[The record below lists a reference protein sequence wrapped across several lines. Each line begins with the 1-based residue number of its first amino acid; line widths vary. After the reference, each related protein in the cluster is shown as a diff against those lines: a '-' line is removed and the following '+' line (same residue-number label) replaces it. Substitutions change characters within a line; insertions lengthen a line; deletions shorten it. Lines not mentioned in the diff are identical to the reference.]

1 MATAREPETDGTV
14 PSAGCGANKNMIMKT
29 RKPNLGA
36 LAALGLLGALTA
48 GAQPVIPNP
57 GFEADT
63 FTVFPGYVSGNAPIT
78 GWISGDPARSG
89 INPGGGSPF
98 ADNGV
103 IPNGSQVAFIQNSA
117 SSSLSATI
125 SGLTVGTSYTV
136 NFRVNARGGN
146 TANLRVAVD
155 GTDIINTGVTSVGDA
170 NAYKY
175 FAFNF
180 TAAAESQ
187 TLALHNNA
195 GGDNTVVVDDFSIA
209 PKNSGWSYAAWTDE
223 ASSGIDNTKTYTHA
237 YNFGSASSATI
248 NGVNFTGV
256 TGGNPSVV
264 NKFSATGLANVFNND
279 GNNLNDGTR
288 AMANDFLYGGPSQG
302 ITITGLELGA
312 EYVATIYS
320 VGWENGTRAA
330 TFSVGNDRLTVNQD
344 HFGDN
349 NGIAFTY
356 RYIATDVS
364 VTLNFNQLEGNSI
377 HVYGFSNYELNPPTV
392 PQIANPSFEADNFTT
407 FPGYVSGNGP
417 ITGWSALGGHG
428 VNPGTFGGPFTDNGT
443 IPDGTK
449 AAFLQEDGALSQV
462 VSGFIVGASYQIS
475 YYENARLG
483 GVPACEVKVNGNTVV
498 AAHNVSPVGGST
510 PYRQVVS
517 DPFTATASSMEI
529 AFIKSNPQGG
539 DTTLLI
545 DNVSFLAPGTA
556 PVITLQPQGQ
566 MVGAGATVTLTVAAI
581 GSAPLSYQW
590 RKNGTDIDGAWEP
603 NLTFSPITKD
613 DAGTYSVL
621 VSNPAG
627 GTASADAVIVVRD
640 SVTTAFNTGVD
651 DSGIA
656 LADGTVD
663 AHYKLILNPDSAGS
677 DTFVEDSTLFP
688 IVAGPWVANN
698 AGSKW
703 IGPRTETSAAAGS
716 AGAGGDYVY
725 RTVVDLTG
733 FDPASVVI
741 AGDWS
746 TDNDGGDI
754 LINGVSTGQKNTAQF
769 AAFTPFTITS
779 GFRAGLNTIDFR
791 INNASIGYTGLR
803 VDHLRALGTALPA
816 GTAPFIVEQ
825 PQNQSLLL
833 GDRVTF
839 SVRANGSPAL
849 DYQWFY
855 GADPLLLENGP
866 ELSFTFDFPDQVGLY
881 SVEIISP
888 FGTVRSAAAELSLR
902 DRPLIT
908 SQPQSLAVAVGE
920 AATFSVA
927 ANGAEPLAYQWFKNG
942 GEIPGATNPQLNIPA
957 AATGDAGIYSVRV
970 SNASGFVTSVNVT
983 LAVLEA
989 VPGIFNTGVDGS
1001 GAALADGAVD
1011 AHYRLTSNAD
1021 SISTDALVQ
1030 DSTLFP
1036 IVAGPWIA
1044 NEADSKWIGPRTETS
1059 AAATGDYIYTLAI
1072 DLGGFDP
1079 ATVRLSGEW
1088 STDNEGQD
1096 VLLNGI
1102 STGFKNLG
1110 GFTAYSTFNITG
1122 GFRDGVNELQF
1133 KVNNA
1138 GVGYT
1143 GLKVRNIRALG
1154 TRKTAQP
1161 PVVVINSPVDG
1172 STLPACAT
1180 ATICATATAGNG
1192 ATIAQVAFFANGT
1205 APLGV
1210 ATSEPY
1216 CVSVPNAPAGS
1227 YVLTAIATDSNGN
1240 SSTSAPV
1247 NVTVADT
1254 TLPVVNCPADIS
1266 ALASS
1271 ASGAVVTF
1279 EATASDNCGQAAVEC
1294 VPASGGTFAVGATT
1308 VTCTATD
1315 TAGNRGTCS
1324 FTVTVRTDNQPPTAV
1339 ITADQLMD
1347 FTPDFE
1353 NPVLI
1358 SCNWWNS
1365 CLKLDGSLSSDPENG
1380 ALAYHWFIEGEAVPF
1395 SSSAATT
1402 NCLELGTH
1410 TVVLVVTDAAGLAG
1424 TESRTLE
1431 VVTAPLAIELLIEKV
1446 NQSAAY
1452 RRAKRELTATLRI
1465 ALQHSGDSKLRPTQT
1480 TLDAFEKKVRAQVTP
1495 YQPDLAA
1502 SLIRWSQAISKGTEN
1517 CIKPP
1522 AKPRYDGK
1530 GKDDDKDDDD
1540 DQTPNN

>member
-1 MATAREPETDGTV
+1 
-14 PSAGCGANKNMIMKT
+14 MIMKT
-29 RKPNLGA
+29 RKPNLIQGA

-57 GFEADT
+57 SFEADT

-78 GWISGDPARSG
+78 GWASGDPARSG

-103 IPNGSQVAFIQNSA
+103 IPNGSQVAFIQNGA
-117 SSSLSATI
+117 SSSLSATV
-125 SGLTVGTSYTV
+125 SGLTVGTAYKV

-146 TANLRVAVD
+146 TANLRVAID
-155 GTDIINTGVTSVGDA
+155 GTDIINTSVTSVGGA

-175 FAFNF
+175 FAFDF
-180 TAAAESQ
+180 TATAESQ

-223 ASSGIDNTKTYTHA
+223 ANSGIDNTKTYTHA
-237 YNFGSASSATI
+237 YNFGSAAGATI

-256 TGGNPSVV
+256 AGGNPSEV
-264 NKFSATGLANVFNND
+264 NKFSASGLANIFNND

-288 AMANDFLYGGPSQG
+288 AMANDFLYGGPSQS

-330 TFSVGNDRLTVNQD
+330 TFSVGEDRLTINQD

-349 NGIAFTY
+349 NGIAFSY

-377 HVYGFSNYELNPPTV
+377 HVYGFANYELNPPSV
-392 PQIANPSFEADNFTT
+392 PQIVNPSFEADTFAT

-449 AAFLQEDGALSQV
+449 AAFLQEDGPMSQV
-462 VSGFIVGASYQIS
+462 VSGFIVGSTYQLTFF
-475 YYENARLG
+475 ENARNG
-483 GVPACEVKVNGNTVV
+483 GVPACEVKVAGNTVV
-498 AAHNVSPVGGST
+498 PAHNVSPVGGAN

-517 DPFTATASSMEI
+517 APFTATASSMEI

-545 DNVSFLAPGTA
+545 DNVGFLASGTV
-556 PVITLQPQGQ
+556 PTITVQPQGQ
-566 MVGAGATVTLTVAAI
+566 TVGAGSTVTLTVAAV

-590 RKNGTDIDGAWEP
+590 RKNGADVDGAWEP
-603 NLTFSPITKD
+603 TLTFSPITKD
-613 DAGTYSVL
+613 DAGTYTVL

-627 GTASADAVIVVRD
+627 DTLSQEAVIVVRD
-640 SVTTAFNTGVD
+640 LIPTAFNTGVD
-651 DSGIA
+651 DSGNA
-656 LADGTVD
+656 LPDGTVD
-663 AHYKLILNPDSAGS
+663 AHYKLILNPDSASS

-688 IVAGPWVANN
+688 IVTGPWVANN
-698 AGSKW
+698 AFSKW
-703 IGPRTETSAAAGS
+703 IGPRTETSAAAGVEGS
-716 AGAGGDYVY
+716 GGDYIY

-741 AGDWS
+741 IGDWS

-754 LINGVSTGQKNTAQF
+754 LINGISTGQRNTAQF
-769 AAFTPFTITS
+769 AAFTPFSISS

-791 INNASIGYTGLR
+791 VNNSAVGYTGLR
-803 VDHLRALGTALPA
+803 VDRIRALGTALPD

-849 DYQWFY
+849 EYQWYY

-920 AATFSVA
+920 AANFSVS
-927 ANGAEPLAYQWFKNG
+927 ANGAEPLSYQWFKNG
-942 GEIPGATNPQLNIPA
+942 TEIPGATNPQLSIA
-957 AATGDAGIYSVRV
+957 AAAAGDSGTYSVRV
-970 SNASGFVTSVNVT
+970 SNASGFVTSDDVT

-989 VPGIFNTGVDGS
+989 VPGVFNTGVDDS
-1001 GAALADGAVD
+1001 GNASTDGTADL
-1011 AHYRLTSNAD
+1011 HYRLTTNPD
-1021 SISTDALVQ
+1021 SASADALVQ

-1044 NEADSKWIGPRTETS
+1044 NEANSKWIGPRTETS
-1059 AAATGDYIYTLAI
+1059 AAATGDYIYTLSI
-1072 DLGGFDP
+1072 NLSGFDP

-1096 VLLNGI
+1096 VLLNGV

-1110 GFTAYSTFNITG
+1110 GFVAYSTFNITS

-1138 GVGYT
+1138 GAGYT

-1154 TRKTAQP
+1154 TRKASQP

-1180 ATICATATAGNG
+1180 ATICATATADNG
-1192 ATIAQVAFFANGT
+1192 ATIAQVAFFANGA

-1210 ATSEPY
+1210 ATAEPF

-1227 YVLTAIATDSNGN
+1227 YALTAIATDSNGN

-1254 TLPVVNCPADIS
+1254 APPVVTCPGDITATATS
-1266 ALASS
+1266 AN
-1271 ASGAVVTF
+1271 GAVVTF
-1279 EATASDNCGQAAVEC
+1279 EATASDTCGEVTLAC
-1294 VPASGGTFAVGATT
+1294 VPASGSTFAIGVTT
-1308 VTCTATD
+1308 VVCTATD
-1315 TAGNRGTCS
+1315 AAGNSASCS
-1324 FTVTVRTDNQPPTAV
+1324 FGVTVRGDNQAPTAV
-1339 ITADQLMD
+1339 ITADQLVD
-1347 FTPDFE
+1347 FSPDFE

-1380 ALAYHWFIEGEAVPF
+1380 ALTYHWFIEGDVVPF
-1395 SSSAATT
+1395 SSSVVTT
-1402 NCLELGTH
+1402 NCLELGTY
-1410 TVVLVVTDAAGLAG
+1410 TVALVVTDPAGLSD
-1424 TESRTLE
+1424 TKTKTLE

-1452 RRAKRELTATLRI
+1452 RRAKRELTATLRV
-1465 ALQHSGDSKLRPTQT
+1465 ALRHSGDGKLRPTQT

-1495 YQPDLAA
+1495 YQPELAA
-1502 SLIRWSQAISKGTEN
+1502 SLIRWSQAISSGMEN

-1522 AKPRYDGK
+1522 TKPRYDNK
-1530 GKDDDKDDDD
+1530 GKDDDKEDEE
-1540 DQTPNN
+1540 QLPNN

>member
-1 MATAREPETDGTV
+1 
-14 PSAGCGANKNMIMKT
+14 MKT
-29 RKPNLGA
+29 RKPNLIQGA

-57 GFEADT
+57 SFEADT

-78 GWISGDPARSG
+78 GWASGDPARSG

-125 SGLTVGTSYTV
+125 SGLTVGTTYTV

-155 GTDIINTGVTSVGDA
+155 GTDIVNTGVTSVGGA

-175 FAFNF
+175 FAFDF
-180 TAAAESQ
+180 TASAESQ

-223 ASSGIDNTKTYTHA
+223 ANSGIDNTKTYTHA
-237 YNFGSASSATI
+237 YNFGSAAGATI

-288 AMANDFLYGGPSQG
+288 AMANDFLYGGPSQSL
-302 ITITGLELGA
+302 TITGLELGA

-330 TFSVGNDRLTVNQD
+330 TFSVGSDRLTINQD

-349 NGIAFTY
+349 NGIAFSY

-392 PQIANPSFEADNFTT
+392 PQIVNPSFEADTFAT

-449 AAFLQEDGALSQV
+449 AAFLQEDGAMSQV
-462 VSGFIVGASYQIS
+462 VSGFIVGVTYQLTFF
-475 YYENARLG
+475 ENARNG
-483 GVPACEVKVNGNTVV
+483 GVPACEVKVAGNTVV
-498 AAHNVSPVGGST
+498 PTHNVSPVGGAN

-517 DPFTATASSMEI
+517 EPFTATASSMEI

-545 DNVSFLAPGTA
+545 DNVGFLASGTV
-556 PVITLQPQGQ
+556 PTITVQPQGQ
-566 MVGAGATVTLTVAAI
+566 TIGAGSTLTLTVAAI

-590 RKNGTDIDGAWEP
+590 TKNGTDIDGAWEP

-613 DAGTYSVL
+613 DAGTYAVRI
-621 VSNPAG
+621 SNPAG
-627 GTASADAVIVVRD
+627 NSISSNAVIIVRD
-640 SVTTAFNTGVD
+640 RVTVAYNTGVD
-651 DSGIA
+651 DSGNA
-656 LADGTVD
+656 LPDGTVD
-663 AHYKLILNPDSAGS
+663 AHYKLILNPDSAS
-677 DTFVEDSTLFP
+677 ADTFVEDSTVFP

-703 IGPRTETSAAAGS
+703 IGPRTETSGAAGA

-733 FDPASVVI
+733 FNPASVTI
-741 AGDWS
+741 SGTWS
-746 TDNDGGDI
+746 TDNEGLDI

-769 AAFTPFTITS
+769 PSFTPFSITS
-779 GFRAGLNTIDFR
+779 GFVAGPNTIDFKL
-791 INNASIGYTGLR
+791 NNAAVGYTGLR
-803 VDHLRALGTALPA
+803 VDNLRALGDALPD

-825 PQNQSLLL
+825 PQSKALLI
-833 GDRVTF
+833 GERATF
-839 SVRANGSPAL
+839 SVRANGSPTL
-849 DYQWFY
+849 EYQWYY

-866 ELSFTFDFPDQVGLY
+866 ELSFTFDFPDQVGEY

-888 FGTVRSAAAELSLR
+888 FGTVRSAPAVLSLR
-902 DRPLIT
+902 DAPLIL
-908 SQPQSLAVAVGE
+908 SQPQSVAVAVGE
-920 AATFSVA
+920 PATFTVV
-927 ANGAEPLAYQWFKNG
+927 ANGAEPLTYQWTKNG
-942 GEIPGATNPQLNIPA
+942 VDIPGANNPELSIASA
-957 AATGDAGIYSVRV
+957 ASSDVGTYAVRV
-970 SNASGFVTSVNVT
+970 SNFAGEKVSANVT
-983 LAVLEA
+983 LAVLE
-989 VPGIFNTGVDGS
+989 VISGVYNTGVDSSGS
-1001 GAALADGAVD
+1001 GVTDGTAD
-1011 AHYRLTSNAD
+1011 AHYRLTTNPDSASAD
-1021 SISTDALVQ
+1021 AMVQ

-1036 IVAGPWIA
+1036 IVSGPWVA
-1044 NEADSKWIGPRTETS
+1044 NEAGSKWIGPRTETS
-1059 AAATGDYIYTLAI
+1059 AASTGDYIYTHSF
-1072 DLGGFDP
+1072 DLTGFDP
-1079 ATVRLSGEW
+1079 STVHLSGEW

-1096 VLLNGI
+1096 VLLNGV

-1110 GFTAYSTFNITG
+1110 GFVAYSTFTITS
-1122 GFRDGVNELQF
+1122 GFREGVNELQF

-1138 GVGYT
+1138 GAGYT

-1154 TRKTAQP
+1154 TRKASQP

-1180 ATICATATAGNG
+1180 ATICATATADNG
-1192 ATIAQVAFFANGT
+1192 ATIVQVAFFANGV

-1210 ATSEPY
+1210 ATAEPY
-1216 CVSVPNAPAGS
+1216 CVSVPEAPAGS
-1227 YVLTAIATDSNGN
+1227 YALTAIATDSNGN

-1254 TLPVVNCPADIS
+1254 AAPVVTCPGDINATATS
-1266 ALASS
+1266 AN
-1271 ASGAVVTF
+1271 GAVVTF
-1279 EATASDNCGQAAVEC
+1279 EATASDTCGEVTLAC
-1294 VPASGGTFAVGATT
+1294 VPASGSTFAVGVTT
-1308 VTCTATD
+1308 VVCTATD
-1315 TAGNRGTCS
+1315 AAGNSASCS
-1324 FTVTVRTDNQPPTAV
+1324 FGVTVRGDNQPPTAV
-1339 ITADQLMD
+1339 ITADQLVD
-1347 FTPDFE
+1347 FSPDFE

-1365 CLKLDGSLSSDPENG
+1365 CLKLDGSLSSDPESG
-1380 ALAYHWFIEGEAVPF
+1380 SLSYLWFLEQEVVPF
-1395 SSSAATT
+1395 SSSAVTT
-1402 NCLELGTH
+1402 NCLEVGTH
-1410 TVVLVVTDAAGLAG
+1410 TVVLVVTDATGL
-1424 TESRTLE
+1424 TDTKSKTLE

-1446 NQSAAY
+1446 NHSAAY
-1452 RRAKRELTATLRI
+1452 RMAKRELTATLRV
-1465 ALQHSGDSKLRPTQT
+1465 ALRHAGGGKLRPTQN
-1480 TLDAFEKKVRAQVTP
+1480 TLDAFEKKVRAQVVP
-1495 YQPDLAA
+1495 HQPELAT
-1502 SLIRWSQAISKGTEN
+1502 SLIRWSQAISKGMEN

-1522 AKPRYDGK
+1522 RKPKYDDKG
-1530 GKDDDKDDDD
+1530 GKDDDE
-1540 DQTPNN
+1540 QQEPNN